1 MTNATLEAGD
11 RLPELALPDET
22 GARRTGRVL
31 VDLRADLRSL

>member
-1 MTNATLEAGD
+1 MTNATL
-11 RLPELALPDET
+11 ET